1 MKTIED
7 LTEYSIK
14 FLGFKLIKEY
24 KHDQYFTNRY
34 KKGCLEVEFTY
45 DDKDLVSLD
54 VTIYEVIGLPINKNK
69 LKTLDNILNKAQE

>member
-14 FLGFKLIKEY
+14 FLGFKLVKKYE
-24 KHDQYFTNRY
+24 HDQFFTNRY

-45 DDKDLVSLD
+45 DDKDLISLD
-54 VTIYEVIGLPINKNK
+54 VTIDEVIGLPINKNE
-69 LKTLDNILNKAQE
+69 LKTLDNILNKAQK